1 MNEINI
7 LILSAGRRVE
17 LVQCFQKAA
26 KKLCVKSNIVAGDC
40 SDTAPALYFADRTY
54 RLPRIIDPNYIDAII
69 DACNQEN
76 ISLIVPTID
85 TDLLLL
91 AENKSIIEE
100 KTNAKVLISDYKV
113 VEICRDKINTQK
125 FLEENDFG
133 IPKMYTDE
141 EIRNGDL
148 QFPLFIKPKSGS
160 SSINTFKV
168 NNNSELNMY
177 IDIVKEPIIQNF
189 MEGEEFTVDVFLD
202 FEGTIITI
210 VPRLRLA
217 TRSGEI
223 SKGKIIKDR
232 EIIEDVSRL
241 MKVLKPIG
249 HITVQLMKT
258 KKGIEYIEINP
269 RFGGGAPMS
278 IQSGA
283 DSCENLFRL
292 LKGQTLE
299 YNENYR
305 DKVTFLRFDSSI
317 CLDENMDILNSTDI
331 EKNMEL
337 VKW

>member
-17 LVQCFQKAA
+17 LVQSFKRAA
-26 KKLCVKSNIVAGDC
+26 RKLNVKSNIVAGDC
-40 SDTAPALYFADRTY
+40 SDTAPALYFADKTCI
-54 RLPRIIDPNYIDAII
+54 LPRINMPNYINFII
-69 DACNQEN
+69 DVCNQEN
-76 ISLIVPTID
+76 ISLVVPTID

-91 AENKSIIEE
+91 AENKYIIE
-100 KTNAKVLISDYKV
+100 KQTNAKVLISDTKV
-113 VEICRDKINTQK
+113 VQICRDKISTQK
-125 FLEENDFG
+125 FLEDNYFG
-133 IPKMYTDE
+133 IPRMYSE
-141 EIRNGDL
+141 NEITNGEL

-168 NNNSELNMY
+168 NNSNELNIYMS
-177 IDIVKEPIIQNF
+177 IVDEPIIQDF

-202 FEGTIITI
+202 FESNIITI
-210 VPRLRLA
+210 VPRLRIA

-232 EIIEDVSRL
+232 EIIDDVTRL
-241 MKVLKPIG
+241 MNVLKPIG

-269 RFGGGAPMS
+269 RFGGGVPMS

-283 DSCENLFRL
+283 DSCENLFL
-292 LKGQTLE
+292 LLTGQKLE
-299 YNENYR
+299 YNEKYR
-305 DKVTFLRFDSSI
+305 ENLMFIRFDSSI
-317 CLDENMDILNSTDI
+317 CIDES
-331 EKNMEL
+331 MEL